1 MEMALSIP
9 CGVLKEYRRKRLNFS
24 LGIQLRKNEVNMH
37 HFQLLEGKFQDME
50 QLVNGIEVFVYA
62 NISNFETETFEESEV
77 RVYAYPFE
85 KLYQAEKYELG
96 LDAKDILEIKKSLIE
111 AYYEKH

>member
-1 MEMALSIP
+1 MRMLQCMRNIAEN
-9 CGVLKEYRRKRLNFS
+9 KEKKKDEQRFCLVET
-24 LGIQLRKNEVNMH
+24 NEVDMH
-37 HFQLLEGKFQDME
+37 HFQLLEGKFQDTE

-77 RVYAYPFE
+77 RVYAHPFE
-85 KLYQAEKYELG
+85 KLYQAEEYELS

-111 AYYEKH
+111 AYHEKH